1 MKLSIKLLGV
11 LILLL
16 GISLLMKPEIIFGL
30 IETNIE
36 STSLYIIA
44 IVVRIVFGII
54 FIIASEESKHPRMMK
69 FMGYLFILA
78 ALVFIIMGK
87 ADFQNFIG
95 ELLQT
100 IKHLA
105 RVGGLL
111 GAVFGAFLLHTYSK
125 K

>member
-1 MKLSIKLLGV
+1 MKQSIKLLGA

-16 GISLLMKPEIIFGL
+16 GISLLIKPEFIFGL
-30 IETNIE
+30 IETNVE

-44 IVVRIVFGII
+44 IVVRIIFGVL
-54 FIIASEESKHPRMMK
+54 FIIASDESKHPRLIK

-78 ALVFIIMGK
+78 AFVFVLMGK
-87 ADFQNFIG
+87 ACFQDFIG
-95 ELLQT
+95 ELLQKM
-100 IKHLA
+100 KHLA
-105 RVGGLL
+105 QIGGIL